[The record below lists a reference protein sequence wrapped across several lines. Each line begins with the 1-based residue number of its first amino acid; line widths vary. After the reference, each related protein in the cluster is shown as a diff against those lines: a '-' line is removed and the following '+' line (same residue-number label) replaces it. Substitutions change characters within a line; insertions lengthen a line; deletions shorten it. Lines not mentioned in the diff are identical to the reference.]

1 MNFARNKRIYLF
13 TVTILLLLLLVL
25 PLKNHFM
32 NVEASSNDYQ
42 IRMLEVTENG
52 TSELASLTSGLS
64 NFTIDTMSMKRFVA
78 LRDDLDGRYDAV
90 YIGKGTYSTNGV
102 SGKDHNTKA
111 VMNDITAL
119 KAKEITDYFINKGL
133 YVLINKE
140 PFDKQTTNQ
149 RGILY
154 NTFNTYRTLTP
165 KSNVKFVD
173 NNELNTWIENLKKDP
188 SAQKDLLKQRPRI
201 QITNKANII
210 DYSQNQ
216 EHVYKPGNT
225 LSFKFNVSNVNSL
238 NERPILAKLYISVD
252 KSIKMT
258 ENDVVAVQT
267 LNQDPNGEIVYKLP
281 NTYSGLLYWKLEIV
295 DHLNPNKLKD
305 FDSGTIQFLGKKTI
319 VNILQVLPTIPNSE
333 RSSSLLRP
341 ENMTQSFLSNSSYE
355 LKITT
360 KTISEF
366 NTDIATQYT
375 KDNKYGLNG
384 VYDMLIFGFRDIY
397 NDKAVLSELATQ
409 AVIDFTEVTKQSVMF
424 THDTVYQNN
433 SNWVKNFKKITGQIE
448 PETNLGLNAPNPST
462 TVKPIND
469 GLLTQYPFYLS
480 TINAN
485 NEQRNIIT
493 PQIATTHNQ
502 YFTLNLEDPS
512 VIPWYNIIGS
522 SRDIDD
528 SWNHYYTYS
537 KGNVTYSGTGHVFGT
552 SSVQFPVWEQKLF
565 VNTMYRAYIGANHA
579 PEITVSTP
587 QQDEIKPSYQNE
599 LLIDYVVEDP
609 DLKDRDLFTTI
620 RFKSGNTYLPNT
632 GMAEKAILSG
642 ETIHQVFPNPL
653 PRGGKLTIEITA
665 RDKQGAYAAPKIID
679 ITILEAKSNL
689 ELSRALSA
697 NVSTSGEVAKN
708 EPFTI
713 TYIIQAK
720 PVPFEEVSTTNQS
733 SEHQVI
739 SNIVF
744 RDILPANIKLEA
756 SGLPDGM
763 TNPSGSVGT
772 GLALEKS
779 LNNITYT
786 LKNVNGIKTFLPD
799 SNEPIKFS
807 INVSANVAAT
817 YKFDNALV
825 DFVDIHAVPSASPT
839 PTATAVVTASPTPS
853 TTNFNPSVSTTG
865 SGLGIAGDYNA
876 FIFGK
881 ATVTASLKGNLA
893 AGGDV
898 TTGSVS
904 INESNRNNVPYAL
917 VTGGDLNF
925 SNGRIY
931 GNILHQGNFTKVN
944 SGTISGGTYS
954 KGELINFSV
963 AQEYYEN
970 LSNQLA
976 LVHANG
982 KYNLKDNNLYLTGTE
997 EVNVFHFT
1005 VGDQIENTPIDDE
1018 RNIFPSGWPKL
1029 TVPDNSVMIYTIFG
1043 KTVNFNKAFGL
1054 PNGTTGENVI
1064 YNFPNATTLKVSG
1077 VNIKGSILA
1086 PKAALSFSNGQVHG
1100 NIIAA
1105 SFINA
1110 SSLIDVLPYKGP
1122 VPVPTPTS
1130 TPSPT
1135 VTPSPSSNPLV
1146 RTIIKFSEI
1155 TITAIDRITTLE
1167 LSGAQLLLGDSQMLH
1182 LIIKPSEKFNQ
1193 LIWTSSNDN
1202 IVSVS
1207 PLGVVFGNKV
1217 GSAEITVA
1225 SNDGSNLISKATV
1238 TVLDPQLNIEGPNR
1252 ALVNEKIDFT
1262 ADYKNTNESGV
1273 QYSWSIVDADGLPTN
1288 NVTLDTLNSTPKTT
1302 SFTANKSGEYRLTV
1316 TVTSNL
1322 NSIGI
1327 RKTLTITVGLDS
1339 LTITGPKKV
1348 PYEGTADLS
1357 VSTIPDSASNEQ
1369 FEWSLVNDSDLK
1381 YAGFIT
1387 VDNPIPVSKII
1398 TYDKRVSVKGLESKN
1413 DIQIQVKAAGITSNI
1428 HNIIVPKPGLVF
1440 YPDSGIIMEGESL
1453 NLLPLLNTRDP
1464 FGALPTS
1471 LINKMHWE
1479 IVSNKSGEDASK
1491 PAILQVQNGL
1501 YRGISKGQAT
1511 IRAYYFTLSNEMIEA
1526 FYTIYIIGSQDTIEN
1541 RY

>member
-1 MNFARNKRIYLF
+1 MKFASNKRIYLF
-13 TVTILLLLLLVL
+13 IVTILLLLLLFL
-25 PLKNHFM
+25 PLKNHFT

-52 TSELASLTSGLS
+52 VSELASLKTGISGL
-64 NFTIDTMSMKRFVA
+64 TIDTMSMKRFVA

-90 YIGKGTYSTNGV
+90 YIGKGTYSTSGV
-102 SGKDHNTKA
+102 SGKDHNTKL
-111 VMNDITAL
+111 VMNDITNL
-119 KAKEITDYFINKGL
+119 KAKEITNYFINKGL
-133 YVLINKE
+133 YVIFHKQ
-140 PFDKQTTNQ
+140 PFSAPIQN
-149 RGILY
+149 GILY
-154 NTFNTYRTLTP
+154 KTFNTYQALTP

-225 LSFKFNVSNVNSL
+225 LSFKFHVSNVNNL

-295 DHLNPNKLKD
+295 DNLNPNKLKD

-333 RSSSLLRP
+333 RSSSLLRS

-397 NDKAVLSELATQ
+397 NDKAVLSELATK

-485 NEQRNIIT
+485 NEQTNIIT

-665 RDKQGAYAAPKIID
+665 RDKQGANAAPKNID
-679 ITILEAKSNL
+679 ITILEARSNL
-689 ELSRALSA
+689 ELTRELST
-697 NVSTSGEVAKN
+697 NVSRNGEVAKN

-713 TYIIQAK
+713 TYIIKAK
-720 PVPFEEVSTTNQS
+720 SVPYEQVSTADQA

-739 SNIVF
+739 SNIKF
-744 RDILPANIKLEA
+744 RDTLPANINLGA
-756 SGLPDGM
+756 SSLNDGM
-763 TNPSGSVGT
+763 TNPSGSVET
-772 GLALEKS
+772 GLTLEKS
-779 LNNITYT
+779 LNDITYT
-786 LKNVNGIKTFLPD
+786 LKDMNGIKTFEPD
-799 SNEPIKFS
+799 SIEPIKFS
-807 INVSANVAAT
+807 INVSANVAAK
-817 YKFDNALV
+817 YIFDNALV
-825 DFVDIHAVPSASPT
+825 DFVDIHSVPSASPT
-839 PTATAVVTASPTPS
+839 PLATAVVTASPTPS
-853 TTNFNPSVSTTG
+853 TNSNFNPAVSTTG
-865 SGLGIAGDYNA
+865 SKLGIAGDYNA

-893 AGGDV
+893 AGSDV
-898 TTGSVS
+898 TTGSVD
-904 INESNRNNVPYAL
+904 INMSNGNNVPYAI
-917 VTGGDLNF
+917 VTGGNLDF
-925 SNGRIY
+925 VKGTVY
-931 GNILHQGNFTKVN
+931 GNIIHQGEFNKVDSGSIISGTYTKV
-944 SGTISGGTYS
+944 TDT
-954 KGELINFSV
+954 LIDFSA
-963 AQEYYEN
+963 AQKYYEN

-976 LVHANG
+976 AVLQNG
-982 KYNLKDNNLYLTGTE
+982 TTELRDRGLHVTGNRA
-997 EVNVFHFT
+997 V
-1005 VGDQIENTPIDDE
+1005 
-1018 RNIFPSGWPKL
+1018 NIFNFTADYFNKAEWTNVTALSGS
-1029 TVPDNSVMIYTIFG
+1029 TMIYTITG
-1043 KTVNFNKAFGL
+1043 STVNVNKAFAL
-1054 PNGTTGENVI
+1054 PDGTNGNNVL
-1064 YNFPNATTLKVSG
+1064 YNFPDATTVNISG
-1077 VNIKGSILA
+1077 VEIKGSILA
-1086 PKAALSFSNGQVHG
+1086 PKAALSISNGNVYG
-1100 NIIAA
+1100 NVIAA
-1105 SFINA
+1105 SL
-1110 SSLIDVLPYKGP
+1110 SSSKCLIGILPYKGP

-1130 TPSPT
+1130 TPIPSLTPT
-1135 VTPSPSSNPLV
+1135 PTPSPTSQPLL
-1146 RTIIKFSEI
+1146 RTTIKFSEM
-1155 TITAIDRITTLE
+1155 TINAIDIITTFVLR
-1167 LSGAQLLLGDSQMLH
+1167 GTDLLLGDSQMLS
-1182 LIIKPSEKFNQ
+1182 LDIEPIEKIKQ
-1193 LIWTSSNDN
+1193 LTWSSNNEDF
-1202 IVSVS
+1202 VTVS
-1207 PLGVVFGNKV
+1207 PLGVVSGKKV
-1217 GSAEITVA
+1217 GSAEITVTA
-1225 SNDGSNLISKATV
+1225 NDGSNRTATV
-1238 TVLDPQLNIEGPNR
+1238 KVLDPTLNIEGPSK
-1252 ALVNEKIDFT
+1252 ALVNEKIDFK
-1262 ADYKNTNESGV
+1262 ANYANTKESGV
-1273 QYSWSIVDADGLPTN
+1273 QYSWSVVDAKGVPTN
-1288 NVTLDTLNSTPKTT
+1288 NVILDCKDKTT
-1302 SFTANKSGEYRLTV
+1302 GFTATKSGNYTLIV
-1316 TVTSNL
+1316 NVTSNL
-1322 NSIGI
+1322 NAAAIPEFKI
-1327 RKTLTITVGLDS
+1327 ITVELGS
-1339 LTITGPKKV
+1339 ITITGPKKV
-1348 PYEGTADLS
+1348 PYEGTTNLN
-1357 VSTIPDSASNEQ
+1357 VNTIPDSASNEQ

-1381 YAGFIT
+1381 YAGFVT
-1387 VDNPIPVSKII
+1387 VDNPTPVSKII
-1398 TYDKRVSVKGLESKN
+1398 TYGKSVSLKGLESKN

-1428 HNIIVPKPGLVF
+1428 HTISVPKPGLVF
-1440 YPDSGIIMEGESL
+1440 HPSEGQIMEGDSL
-1453 NLLPLLNTRDP
+1453 NLIPFLNTLDP

-1471 LINKMHWE
+1471 LINKIHWE
-1479 IVSNKSGEDASK
+1479 IVSNKSSEDASK

-1511 IRAYYFTLSNEMIEA
+1511 IRAYYITLSKETIEA
-1526 FYTIYIIGSQDTIEN
+1526 FYKITVNGTQDIKDN

>member
-1 MNFARNKRIYLF
+1 MKFASNKRIYLF

-25 PLKNHFM
+25 PLKNHFT

-52 TSELASLTSGLS
+52 VSELASLKTGISGLI
-64 NFTIDTMSMKRFVA
+64 IDTMSMKRFVA
-78 LRDDLDGRYDAV
+78 LRDDLDGRYDAI
-90 YIGKGTYSTNGV
+90 YIGKGTYSTSGV

-111 VMNDITAL
+111 VMNDITNL
-119 KAKEITDYFINKGL
+119 KAKEITNYFINKGL

-238 NERPILAKLYISVD
+238 NERPILAKLYMSVD

-485 NEQRNIIT
+485 NEQTNIIT

-522 SRDIDD
+522 SRDVDD

-689 ELSRALSA
+689 ELSRELST
-697 NVSTSGEVAKN
+697 NVSTNGEVAKN

-898 TTGSVS
+898 TTSGVD
-904 INESNRNNVPYAL
+904 INMSNGNKVPYAI
-917 VTGGDLNF
+917 VTGGNLNF
-925 SNGRIY
+925 TNGTVY
-931 GNILHQGNFTKVN
+931 GNIIHQGEFNRVDSGSIISGTYTKVN
-944 SGTISGGTYS
+944 DT
-954 KGELINFSV
+954 LIDFS
-963 AQEYYEN
+963 AAKKYYEN

-976 LVHANG
+976 AVPQNG
-982 KYNLKDNNLYLTGTE
+982 TTELKDGGLYVTGNRA
-997 EVNVFHFT
+997 V
-1005 VGDQIENTPIDDE
+1005 
-1018 RNIFPSGWPKL
+1018 NIFNFTANYFNQTGWTNVTALSGS
-1029 TVPDNSVMIYTIFG
+1029 TMIYTITG
-1043 KTVNFNKAFGL
+1043 STVNVHKAFAL
-1054 PNGTTGENVI
+1054 PQDTTGNNI
-1064 YNFPNATTLKVSG
+1064 LYNFPDATTVNISG
-1077 VNIKGSILA
+1077 VEIRGSILA
-1086 PKAALSFSNGQVHG
+1086 PKAALSISNGNVYG
-1100 NIIAA
+1100 NVIAA
-1105 SFINA
+1105 SLNTA
-1110 SSLIDVLPYKGP
+1110 SCLIDILPYRGP

-1135 VTPSPSSNPLV
+1135 PTSIPSPTVTPSPTSNPPV
-1146 RTIIKFSEI
+1146 RTTIKFPEM

-1273 QYSWSIVDADGLPTN
+1273 QYSWSIVDANGLPTN
-1288 NVTLDTLNSTPKTT
+1288 NVTLDTLDSTPKTT

-1327 RKTLTITVGLDS
+1327 RKTIPITVGLDS

-1348 PYEGTADLS
+1348 PYEGTTDLS

-1381 YAGFIT
+1381 YAGFVT

-1413 DIQIQVKAAGITSNI
+1413 DIQIQVKAVGITSNI

-1453 NLLPLLNTRDP
+1453 NLLTLLNTRDP